1 MSRIP
6 DLGQAKFKFENLP
19 VVLEEYGNEVEEA
32 YQRIKLK
39 GLKLDHANREN
50 PGWFSYYD
58 QRRIELYTITKWLEA
73 NVQRVK
79 SKLFRNL
86 YKTQPYDLSD
96 RAKDK
101 FVESEP
107 AYLSAYEIYLEG
119 KEMYETYVGIVEA
132 FKQRGYAL
140 RNITSTR
147 VQGLEDAVI

>member
-1 MSRIP
+1 MSRLP
-6 DLGQAKFKFENLP
+6 DLGKSKFKFEHLP
-19 VVLEEYGNEVEEA
+19 AVLEEYGNELEEA
-32 YQRIKLK
+32 KEKIKLK

-79 SKLFRNL
+79 SKLFKNL

-107 AYLSAYEIYLEG
+107 AYLSAYELYLEG
-119 KEMYETYVGIVEA
+119 KEMYETYVGIVDA
-132 FKQRGYAL
+132 FRQRGYAL
-140 RNITSTR
+140 NNITKIR